1 MKQARSTSPQVP
13 RRPRWLRVASALV
26 ALAMVIPF
34 TPAAL
39 AAPTCIDSDNPCEPN
54 KLCTFK
60 AQLAEKVF
68 IYQTLLR
75 NSQVTRRSPRG
86 RREGIRYDGK
96 LYDAAVSEAKKSFPN
111 DSAAD
116 QAVKAGQIF
125 NEKLREYAEK
135 NFVLPTC
142 SGMAQ
147 LDKSLLPKAGYSGMS
162 TDENCR
168 VWVNYLGGEYEP
180 AGFGSSDKTSCQEFY
195 DRDRAH
201 EVIHQ
206 RSCEAAKKK
215 GKNLHSIDA
224 LIEDEVKAYAHSVRL
239 SLAYVRLLSIECSAM
254 PNPADQKA
262 RAKRVQDLLGPYLSK
277 GK

>member
-1 MKQARSTSPQVP
+1 MKQCRSTTSNVP
-13 RRPRWLRVASALV
+13 RRGWARLVGLV
-26 ALAMVIPF
+26 AAMTLAIPF

-68 IYQTLLR
+68 LYQTLLR
-75 NSQVTRRSPRG
+75 NSQVTKNRFKG

-96 LYDAAVSEAKKSFPN
+96 LYDAAWSEARRDFPD
-111 DSAAD
+111 DSKAE

-125 NEKLREYAEK
+125 NQKLREYVGK
-135 NFVLPTC
+135 NFVIPKC
-142 SGMAQ
+142 SGTAM
-147 LDKSLLPKAGYSGMS
+147 LDRSLLPKAGYGGMT

-168 VWVNYLGGEYEP
+168 VWVNYEGGEYDP
-180 AGFGSSDKTSCQEFY
+180 GGFGANDKTSCQEFY

-201 EVIHQ
+201 EIIHQ
-206 RSCEAAKKK
+206 RNCEAAKKS
-215 GKNLHSIDA
+215 GKDQHAIDA
-224 LIEDEVKAYAHSVRL
+224 LIEEEITAYAHSVRL
-239 SLAYVRLLSIECSAM
+239 SLAYVRVLSIECSAE
-254 PNPADQKA
+254 PNPDDQKA
-262 RAKRVQDLLGPYLSK
+262 RAKRVEDLLGPYLNK

>member
-116 QAVKAGQIF
+116 PA
-125 NEKLREYAEK
+125 RSS
-135 NFVLPTC
+135 T
-142 SGMAQ
+142 
-147 LDKSLLPKAGYSGMS
+147 KSCANTPK
-162 TDENCR
+162 R
-168 VWVNYLGGEYEP
+168 
-180 AGFGSSDKTSCQEFY
+180 TSCCPPAAAW
-195 DRDRAH
+195 RSSTRA
-201 EVIHQ
+201 
-206 RSCEAAKKK
+206 SCPRPATAA
-215 GKNLHSIDA
+215 
-224 LIEDEVKAYAHSVRL
+224 
-239 SLAYVRLLSIECSAM
+239 
-254 PNPADQKA
+254 
-262 RAKRVQDLLGPYLSK
+262 
-277 GK
+277 